1 MKALI
6 KKCPSCHHD
15 LTVAVLHCPECGLEL
30 KNDFEMSPFDKLNDE
45 QADFLTAFL
54 RNHGNLKNLQAELQI
69 SYPYAKKKLDNVL
82 AALGIAAEEAE
93 ANESQP
99 VDLSNVSADR
109 SSTKASEIIKA
120 KLIEAGGRAKVRLYG
135 GELRDIIAAPN
146 GRDFLCPQL
155 IPLSYGIFD

>member
-54 RNHGNLKNLQAELQI
+54 RNRGNLKNLQAELQI

-93 ANESQP
+93 AKLAQAGSAPAKTEEAATEEATPENVDKNE
-99 VDLSNVSADR
+99 
-109 SSTKASEIIKA
+109 
-120 KLIEAGGRAKVRLYG
+120 EA
-135 GELRDIIAAPN
+135 
-146 GRDFLCPQL
+146 
-155 IPLSYGIFD
+155 